1 MEKKFFGYKAVLGA
15 FLIMFISL
23 GTATT
28 LGVFLA
34 SLSAD
39 SGFPVTTVAYIGT
52 SCTIS
57 CVIFSMVASKLMA
70 KGTSLRV
77 MVLIGL
83 VANAVGMLCY
93 TFAIPNN
100 VISLVFFYLGGF
112 LIGIALTFSAH
123 AVCGAIIASW
133 FIEDREKLMG
143 MVFSGAGFGAAIVV
157 FIAGQM
163 FKVFTWR
170 QCYYILAAFTIIVGF
185 LVVFTL
191 IRDPA
196 KMGQKPKG
204 WDTVKADAGDGAEL
218 PGMSLTEARKSK
230 SYWMFA
236 IMLIFVCC
244 AGSGFTSYAPA
255 WWQTVGGMSSTSA
268 ASYQSIYLIVSGL
281 ILLVVGAVFKKIGP
295 VMFAI
300 IVFGGYALCN
310 FFTSAYTGQNSL
322 LILTLVLG
330 AIGYPLQA
338 SIPSLC
344 GQSIFGPREF
354 GAISASL
361 MTFNY
366 LGQFLYAPVMSVCG
380 MKLGWIVYGV
390 FTLIG
395 LVILIAAIGAS
406 PYRKSLKN

>member
-39 SGFPVTTVAYIGT
+39 SGFPITTCAYIGT
-52 SCTIS
+52 ACTVS

-70 KGTSLRV
+70 KGVPLRT

-83 VANAVGMLCY
+83 LANAAGMMCY

-100 VISLVFFYLGGF
+100 IISLVFFYLGGF
-112 LIGIALTFSAH
+112 LVGIAMTFSAH

-133 FIEDREKLMG
+133 FIDDREKLMG

-170 QCYYILAAFTIIVGF
+170 QCYYILAAVTIVVGF
-185 LVVFTL
+185 LVAFCL
-191 IRDPA
+191 IKDPA

-204 WDTVKADAGDGAEL
+204 WDTVRADAGDAAEL
-218 PGMSLTEARKSK
+218 PGMSLGEARKSK

-236 IMLIFVCC
+236 VMLIFVCC
-244 AGSGFTSYAPA
+244 AGCGFTSYAPA

-268 ASYQSIYLIVSGL
+268 ASCQSIYLIVSGL

-300 IVFGGYALCN
+300 VVFGGYALCN

-366 LGQFLYAPVMSVCG
+366 LGQFLYAPVMSIFG
-380 MKLGWIVYGV
+380 MKMGWIVYGM

-395 LVILIAAIGAS
+395 LAILLAAIGAS
-406 PYRKSLKN
+406 PYRKSIRQ